1 MAEENDLLSP
11 AIEPK
16 EELNLMDLLCE
27 NKNDDKNDF
36 CEAFSFPERRQISFY
51 PAGLSN
57 SFEDDNEEEM
67 IKP

>member
-1 MAEENDLLSP
+1 MAEENVLPS
-11 AIEPK
+11 AVTEPK
-16 EELNLMDLLCE
+16 EELNLMDLLCRDKIDE
-27 NKNDDKNDF
+27 KDDF
-36 CEAFSFPERRQISFY
+36 SEAFSLAGRPLMTFY